1 MENTIKI
8 SPPSDS
14 SVALSTNA
22 AALAP
27 KSAPAASAQAKT
39 TAAKGPQTAGVAITV
54 SSMARSMEAD
64 GSSDMA
70 EVDMAKVNAVK
81 QAISEGTYKVNP
93 GVIADKLL
101 SNAQD
106 MLQRSRV

>member
-1 MENTIKI
+1 MKI
-8 SPPSDS
+8 SQPSDS
-14 SVALSTNA
+14 PVALSSNA
-22 AALAP
+22 ASLAA

-39 TAAKGPQTAGVAITV
+39 TAAKSPQTAGVAVTV
-54 SSMARSMEAD
+54 SSLARSMEAD
-64 GSSDMA
+64 ASSDLA

-81 QAISEGTYKVNP
+81 QAIADGTYKVNA

-101 SNAQD
+101 SNAQE

>member
-1 MENTIKI
+1 MKI
-8 SPPSDS
+8 NPSSDS
-14 SVALSTNA
+14 PVALSSNA
-22 AALAP
+22 ASLAA
-27 KSAPAASAQAKT
+27 KSAPVASAQAQT
-39 TAAKGPQTAGVAITV
+39 TAAKNPQMAGVAVTV
-54 SSMARSMEAD
+54 SKLARAMEAE
-64 GSSDMA
+64 GTSDLA

-81 QAISEGTYKVNP
+81 QAISDGTFKVNA

>member
-1 MENTIKI
+1 MKI
-8 SPPSDS
+8 SQPSDS
-14 SVALSTNA
+14 PVLSSNA
-22 AALAP
+22 ASLAT

-39 TAAKGPQTAGVAITV
+39 TAAKGPQTAGVAVTV
-54 SSMARSMEAD
+54 SSLARSMETD
-64 GSSDMA
+64 GASDLA

-81 QAISEGTYKVNP
+81 QAIADGTYKVNA